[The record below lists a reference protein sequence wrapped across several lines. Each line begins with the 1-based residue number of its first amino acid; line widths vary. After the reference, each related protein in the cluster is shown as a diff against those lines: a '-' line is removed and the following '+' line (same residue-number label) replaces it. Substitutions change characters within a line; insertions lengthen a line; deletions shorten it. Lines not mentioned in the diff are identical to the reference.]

1 MPFRSPIIILG
12 NQKSGTTAIAS
23 LLADYGKLT
32 KTLDIPEMWGCERDL
47 HAGTLAFQT
56 FVENFPHRFS
66 TQVIKEPCLT
76 YLDEKCMAVFS
87 SSPYV
92 FIIRHPVDNIRSI
105 LDRLKIPGNQDYID
119 LNNYEMN
126 NTWAYVM
133 NGQLLNINHDHYIA
147 RLALRWV
154 MAAEIYL
161 KHKQQMKLVRYEDFM
176 ESKYGTI
183 QRVAES
189 LGVPQKKD
197 IEPLLHVQYQQQ
209 GKNRGTPSI
218 DFFGEKNLSMIYGI
232 CDNYLKLFDYYRRV
246 AIADNRASDN
256 IS

>member
-1 MPFRSPIIILG
+1 MSFRSPIIILG

-32 KTLDIPEMWGCERDL
+32 KTLDIPEMWVCEREL

-56 FVENFPHRFS
+56 FVDKYPRRFS
-66 TQVIKEPCLT
+66 SQVIKEPCLT
-76 YLDEKCMAVFS
+76 YLDEKCLEVFS

-105 LDRLKIPGNQDYID
+105 LDRLKIPGNQNCID
-119 LNNYEMN
+119 LKNYEMN

-133 NGQLLNINHDHYIA
+133 NGQLLNIDHDHYIA

-154 MAAEIYL
+154 MAAGIYL
-161 KHKQQMKLVRYEDFM
+161 KHKSHMILVRYEDFV
-176 ESKYGTI
+176 ESKFGTI

-189 LGVPQKKD
+189 LGVSQKND
-197 IEPLLHVQYQQQ
+197 IGPLLHVQYQQQ
-209 GKNRGTPSI
+209 GKNRETPSI
-218 DFFGEKNLSMIYGI
+218 DFFGEENLNMIYDI
-232 CDNYLKLFDYYRRV
+232 CGNSMKCLDYAV
-246 AIADNRASDN
+246 KQTILDDLTL
-256 IS
+256 